1 MLFTTNSNDVFS
13 GARVEEA
20 GDYNVK
26 VLSTSTLTKTKT
38 NGNPMITLNYEVIDG
53 KYQGGQIRYDNQT
66 WVDYDQESHAQSVK
80 RFNTLLKATGLQDGI
95 QIDTMQQLLN
105 LLVGKT
111 MSIKVEWEQGN
122 NGYYN
127 LRVKQHNSVL
137 QGGSKPNGQKAPD
150 TGTDNFNSGNGGFS
164 SNFGGGNFNALA
176 NSPQNAPQG
185 NLGNQWGN
193 NRSSSQNG
201 LGGQNGANAD
211 PFAGQPQSFKNQA
224 LANQDQP
231 VDTTDLPFANPQG
244 QSAGDQV
251 QDAPF

>member
-13 GARVEEA
+13 GVRVEEA
-20 GDYNVK
+20 GEYNVK
-26 VLSTSTLTKTKT
+26 VLPTTTLTPTKT

-105 LLVGKT
+105 LLIGKT
-111 MSIKVEWEQGN
+111 MSIKVGWEQGN

-127 LRVKQHNSVL
+127 LRVKQHNPVL

-150 TGTDNFNSGNGGFS
+150 TDADNFNGGYSG
-164 SNFGGGNFNALA
+164 NFGGDNFSTPTN
-176 NSPQNAPQG
+176 PFQNGPQG

-193 NRSSSQNG
+193 NQNSNQNG
-201 LGGQNGANAD
+201 LNGQNGANND
-211 PFAGQPQSFKNQA
+211 PLAGQPQSFKDQA

-231 VDTTDLPFANPQG
+231 VDTDSLPF
-244 QSAGDQV
+244 GDQV
-251 QDAPF
+251 KDAPF

>member
-13 GARVEEA
+13 GVRVEEA
-20 GDYNVK
+20 GEYNVK
-26 VLSTSTLTKTKT
+26 VLPTTTLTSTKT

-105 LLVGKT
+105 LLIGKT
-111 MSIKVEWEQGN
+111 MSIKVDWEQGN

-127 LRVKQHNSVL
+127 LRVKQHNPVL

-150 TGTDNFNSGNGGFS
+150 TDADNFNHVNGGS
-164 SNFGGGNFNALA
+164 GSNFGGDNFSTPT
-176 NSPQNAPQG
+176 NSPQNTPQG
-185 NLGNQWGN
+185 NSVNQWGN
-193 NRSSSQNG
+193 NQNSKQNG
-201 LGGQNGANAD
+201 LNGQNGANND
-211 PFAGQPQSFKNQA
+211 PLAGQPQSFKDQA

-231 VDTTDLPFANPQG
+231 VDTASLPFGNPQG
-244 QSAGDQV
+244 QSAGNQIKEV
-251 QDAPF
+251 PF